1 MCSKWYS
8 QAQWWDSGGRHRE
21 RGHAVIILLLQSLM
35 CRFSRRIMVAF
46 RCIRM
51 GDVGVASTDP
61 KNITVNISSQPCMT
75 QEVVWGSL
83 TILPYIYTYVYIY
96 IFIHV
101 YIYIY
106 IYVVYYVYIIL
117 LDILMSIICLSILVP
132 IKHSQHQ
139 LLPWPE
145 FPWVPRVFQQ
155 KPPIFSRKA
164 SIDSPKSWGCPLS
177 SSFFIA
183 FIIFHSP
190 SIQTFHNIP

>member
-35 CRFSRRIMVAF
+35 CRFSIRIMVAF

-96 IFIHV
+96 IHTCV
-101 YIYIY
+101 YIYIH
-106 IYVVYYVYIIL
+106 
-117 LDILMSIICLSILVP
+117 ICSILCLYFFIRYSYVHYMF
-132 IKHSQHQ
+132 IYISTYQT
-139 LLPWPE
+139 
-145 FPWVPRVFQQ
+145 FTT
-155 KPPIFSRKA
+155 SA
-164 SIDSPKSWGCPLS
+164 SAVAWIPLS
-177 SSFFIA
+177 SQGFPTKTTHLQSQGIHWFSKILRMSFII
-183 FIIFHSP
+183 IIFHSLHHF
-190 SIQTFHNIP
+190 S